1 MSSKN
6 IGMTSFRPLII
17 RPAAKQDVIKLKL
30 SSLNISSNNIQGA
43 T

>member
-1 MSSKN
+1 MPSKN
-6 IGMTSFRPLII
+6 VGMTSFRPLII
-17 RPAAKQDVIKLKL
+17 KPAARQDVIRVKL